1 MIQTGNIFRIACNN
15 WNYCWLVIFSTLELS
30 RTASMLMT
38 ESPQKV
44 CHQHQCQH
52 KFNSV
57 TNLSCVVSSGIFV
70 SVRWLFYTLFT
81 LPISVLTAIITVDC
95 VEPQLLL
102 IGPGHSKSPEQ
113 KLVLWFLRETR
124 TKGGSKSFKIFCLK
138 AMSWRENMT
147 LNALKLEQEV
157 IFCYIFET

>member
-1 MIQTGNIFRIACNN
+1 MSTHIQF
-15 WNYCWLVIFSTLELS
+15 
-30 RTASMLMT
+30 
-38 ESPQKV
+38 
-44 CHQHQCQH
+44 CHQ
-52 KFNSV
+52 F
-57 TNLSCVVSSGIFV
+57 I
-70 SVRWLFYTLFT
+70 VRRIVGDIRLRNVAVLYT
-81 LPISVLTAIITVDC
+81 LPISVLTAIIAVGC

-124 TKGGSKSFKIFCLK
+124 TKEGPKSFKIFCLK
-138 AMSWRENMT
+138 AMSWKENMT